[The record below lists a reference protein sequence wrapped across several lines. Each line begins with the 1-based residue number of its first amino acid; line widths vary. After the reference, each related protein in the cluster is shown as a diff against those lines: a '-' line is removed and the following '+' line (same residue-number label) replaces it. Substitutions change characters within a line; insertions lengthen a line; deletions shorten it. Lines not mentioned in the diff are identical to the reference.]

1 MIFVTRLDGK
11 EVVVNIDLVATI
23 ERTPDTLLTLTTGDR
38 ILVKESLEQIVERAI
53 AYRHRAMQGPGM
65 RDGLSELAAA
75 LRAEGDDRPRG
86 QGED

>member
-38 ILVKESLEQIVERAI
+38 ILVKESLEQIVERAV
-53 AYRHRAMQGPGM
+53 AYRHRAMQGPGA

-75 LRAEGDDRPRG
+75 MRAEDEQPAG